1 MLVPFKTRSR
11 AVAHNWSMNRINWS
25 FAITSVLVVTSTTI
39 PFAASGTQQSSSL
52 IAVSDAPSRSIDL
65 SKYFSSRKAAMDELR
80 IVSQAAT
87 ALSSE
92 PSPNDLGDYL
102 HHANDL
108 KNRTRRLDVYFT
120 ILASRNIDDQAA
132 RAADQQTDE
141 VSGTVGDKVDAV
153 LRKIS
158 ERTLAALI
166 QQNPSLRPYQYLAHQ
181 AEQEESHSLAPAQQ
195 SILDATTQ
203 PALSS
208 YWQLYQKIDR
218 LPIGIKTAARAQR
231 ISPDR
236 TVREDAWRR
245 HWKIADAKADVDATL
260 LFGIVKQN
268 EAVARLEHYSD
279 AAEAGYASR
288 ELSGAE
294 VHASLAAIHDNL
306 SLYQAYQ
313 RLNAARLKRALDI
326 ANPEPWDMDML
337 KSGPSPHFP
346 FAEVGKIAAGA
357 LAPLGANYVHH
368 FSALL
373 SPSSGRVDVAAKVG
387 NREAG
392 GFSVNALGVPS
403 GLYMATFT
411 GPIDDLRV
419 VIHEGGHSV
428 AAQFANEG
436 GTPSFYARGPN
447 WLMESYAILN
457 EFLLYDYLARTSPSP
472 ADRRYYANA
481 LLDDM
486 MFQVFGSAEEA
497 TLEQAIYEGI
507 ASGKIQSAADLD
519 ACAYRV
525 MKGFEPWSDDILH
538 TSSALWSR
546 KRLIFQDPF
555 YLVNYMY
562 AGIVAINLYKQA
574 KVDPTDFP
582 ARYDAL
588 LRRGYD
594 APPMTLLEP
603 LLGKGTSVTTLTTS
617 AFGVMQNQLEKLS
630 APTSSIPATPAH

>member
-1 MLVPFKTRSR
+1 MS
-11 AVAHNWSMNRINWS
+11 RINWS
-25 FAITSVLVVTSTTI
+25 FALTSALAVASTAI
-39 PFAASGTQQSSSL
+39 PFAASGTQHDGSSTALS
-52 IAVSDAPSRSIDL
+52 VAPSRLIDL
-65 SKYFSSRKAAMDELR
+65 SKYFPSRTAALDELH

-87 ALSSE
+87 TFPSE
-92 PSPNDLGDYL
+92 TSPAHLGDYL
-102 HHANDL
+102 RRANALID
-108 KNRTRRLDVYFT
+108 RTRRLDVYFT
-120 ILASRNIDDQAA
+120 ILAARNIDDQAA
-132 RAADQQTDE
+132 RAADQRTND

-153 LRKIS
+153 LRKIPA
-158 ERTLAALI
+158 RTLARLI
-166 QQNPSLRPYQYLAHQ
+166 QHDPSLRPYQYLAYQ
-181 AEQEESHSLAPAQQ
+181 AEQEESHSLAPAQRA
-195 SILDATTQ
+195 ILDATTQ
-203 PALSS
+203 PALSG

-218 LPIGIKTAARAQR
+218 LPVGIKTSARAQR

-236 TVREDAWRR
+236 AAREDAWRR
-245 HWKIADAKADVDATL
+245 HWKIADVKADADATL
-260 LFGIVKQN
+260 LFGIVKQH
-268 EAVARLEHYSD
+268 EAVARLKHYPD
-279 AAEAGYASR
+279 AASAGYASR
-288 ELSGAE
+288 ELTRAE
-294 VHASLAAIHDNL
+294 VQASLVAIHDNL

-313 RLNAARLKRALDI
+313 RLNAARLKRTLDI

-337 KSGPSPHFP
+337 KSGPSPHFT
-346 FAEVGKIAAGA
+346 FAEVKKVAAGA
-357 LAPLGANYVHH
+357 LAPLGATYVQH

-373 SPSSGRVDVAAKVG
+373 AASSGRVDVATKVG

-392 GFSVNALGVPS
+392 GFSVNAPGVPS
-403 GLYMATFT
+403 ALYMATFT
-411 GPIDDLRV
+411 GSIDDLRV
-419 VIHEGGHSV
+419 VIHEGGHAV

-436 GTPSFYARGPN
+436 GTPSFYAGGPK

-497 TLEQAIYEGI
+497 TLEQSIYDGI
-507 ASGKIQSAADLD
+507 ASGKIQSATDLD
-519 ACAYRV
+519 ACTYRV

-562 AGIVAINLYKQA
+562 AGIIAINLYQQA
-574 KVDPTDFP
+574 KVDPDDFP

-594 APPMTLLEP
+594 APPMTLLAP
-603 LLGKGTSVTTLTTS
+603 LLGKGSSVTTLATS
-617 AFGVMQNQLEKLS
+617 AFGVMQNQLDKLS
-630 APTSSIPATPAH
+630 APTASIPATPAH